1 VLAKARRTA
10 ASPSVDIVIDEP
22 LVAVVQCLL
31 GLLVD
36 DTVRHTGQ
44 GLVCS

>member
-10 ASPSVDIVIDEP
+10 ASASVDIVIDEP

-31 GLLVD
+31 AD